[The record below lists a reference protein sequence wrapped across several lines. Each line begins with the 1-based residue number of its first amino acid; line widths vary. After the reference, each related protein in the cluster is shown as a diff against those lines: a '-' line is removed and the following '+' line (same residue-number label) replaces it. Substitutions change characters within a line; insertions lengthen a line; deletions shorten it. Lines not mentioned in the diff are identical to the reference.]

1 MLPSTMSSLE
11 LPWVVIGT
19 RGSDHVRIELIDHEP
34 DDWFR
39 TRVKVACGVWS
50 GIFRWDFHKGELQ
63 QFAEQVGELYKT
75 LSGSARL
82 MPLEPN
88 VELEM
93 TGNGKGHVFVS
104 GRARAEF
111 DSGTHV
117 VFRFEVDQT
126 QLPIIRQ
133 SLLLIDP

>member
-1 MLPSTMSSLE
+1 MSSLE

-19 RGSDHVRIELIDHEP
+19 RGSDHVRIELIGYEP
-34 DDWFR
+34 DEWFR
-39 TRVKVACGVWS
+39 TRVKVVCGVWS

-63 QFAEQVGELYKT
+63 QFAQEVGQLYKALIGT
-75 LSGSARL
+75 AKLI
-82 MPLEPN
+82 PLEPN

-93 TGNGKGHVFVS
+93 SGDGDGHVVVS
-104 GRARAEF
+104 GKARAELH
-111 DSGTHV
+111 SGTHV
-117 VFRFEVDQT
+117 VFRLKVEQT